1 MFILPT
7 RPLTAL
13 ALSAIVVF
21 TLGGCKRGTSEEHG
35 EEDSLPKEPVPVRAF
50 QARQSN
56 LKPSI
61 DVVGSLVAIPERM
74 TSVSPQI
81 AGWIQTIRVVEGDRV
96 RKGEELLHLDPRMAE
111 ADLAKNSAAVKEK
124 AAIVER
130 LKRGPRSEE
139 IEMARHDAHK
149 AQIAMQALHGEV
161 AALKSLRAS
170 NEVSAVQFRKTES
183 LLQVAEAECASVAAK
198 LKLLQ
203 AGTRPE
209 EIAEAEACLEAA
221 QAERATAKLSV
232 ELCKVTSP
240 LDGTITQLAARQGM
254 YVDRTA
260 TLATIVD
267 LSQVFLQ
274 IRVPSAYLATVHV
287 GAKVDVQVTSLPE
300 KTYQGTIARISGQ
313 ADAATGNVDALAL
326 VGNQD
331 GLLRPGL
338 ACRGRLWLPELANV
352 LAVPVAVIADH
363 AGTSV
368 VTVIRDGKAHE
379 IEVKLGL
386 KTEDQVQI
394 LQGLLPGD
402 WVVTEGGYGLPEN
415 CPVRVT
421 TAPPN
426 VEKATHRK

>member
-1 MFILPT
+1 MSILPT
-7 RPLTAL
+7 RPLIAL
-13 ALSAIVVF
+13 TLGAIVAF
-21 TLGGCKRGTSEEHG
+21 GMAGCKKGPSEEQG
-35 EEDSLPKEPVPVRAF
+35 EEDNLPREPVPVRAF

-61 DVVGSLVAIPERM
+61 GIVGSLVAIPERT

-81 AGWIQTIRVVEGDRV
+81 AGWIQKVKIVEGDRV
-96 RKGEELLHLDPRMAE
+96 RTGEELLRLDPRMAE
-111 ADLAKNSAAVKEK
+111 ADLAKNQAVVKEK

-149 AQIAMQALHGEV
+149 AQITIQALSGEV

-170 NEVSAVQFRKTES
+170 NEVSAVQFQKTES
-183 LLQVAEAECASVAAK
+183 LLHAAEAECASVTAK

-209 EIAEAEACLEAA
+209 EIAEAEARLEAS
-221 QAERATAKLSV
+221 QAELASAKLNV
-232 ELCKVTSP
+232 ELCKVISP
-240 LDGTITQLAARQGM
+240 LEGTITQLAARQGM

-260 TLATIVD
+260 ALAMIVD
-267 LSQVFLQ
+267 LSQLFMQ
-274 IRVPSAYLATVHV
+274 IRVPSAYLANVHV

-300 KTYQGTIARISGQ
+300 KTYQGTIARIGGQ
-313 ADAATGNVDALAL
+313 ADPATGDVDALAL
-326 VGNQD
+326 VSNQD

-338 ACRGRLWLPELANV
+338 SCRGRLWLPELANV
-352 LAVPVAVIADH
+352 LAVPVAAVADH

-368 VTVIRDGKAHE
+368 VTVVRDGKAHE

-394 LQGLLPGD
+394 VRGLSPGD
-402 WVVTEGGYGLPEN
+402 WVITEGGYGLPDN

-421 TAPPN
+421 TEPPE
-426 VEKATHRK
+426 VEKVIPRK

>member
-7 RPLTAL
+7 RPLIAL
-13 ALSAIVVF
+13 AFIAIAAF
-21 TLGGCKRGTSEEHG
+21 TLAGCKKGASEEHG
-35 EEDSLPKEPVPVRAF
+35 EEDNLPREPVPVRAF

-61 DVVGSLVAIPERM
+61 GVVGSLVAIPERT

-81 AGWIQTIRVVEGDRV
+81 AGWIQKIRVVEGDRV
-96 RKGEELLHLDPRMAE
+96 RTGEEILCLDPRMAE
-111 ADLAKNSAAVKEK
+111 AELAKSQAAVKEK
-124 AAIVER
+124 AAIVKR

-149 AQIAMQALHGEV
+149 AQVAMQALGGEV

-170 NEVSAVQFRKTES
+170 NEVSAVQFQKTES

-221 QAERATAKLSV
+221 QAELATAKLNW
-232 ELCKVTSP
+232 ELCKVTSS

-260 TLATIVD
+260 ALAMIVD
-267 LSQVFLQ
+267 LSQLFMQ
-274 IRVPSAYLATVHV
+274 IRVPSAYLAKVHV

-313 ADAATGNVDALAL
+313 ADVATGDVDALAL
-326 VGNQD
+326 VSNHD

-338 ACRGRLWLPELANV
+338 ACRGRLWLPELAHV
-352 LAVPVAVIADH
+352 LAVPVAVVADH

-368 VTVIRDGKAHE
+368 VTVVRDGKAHE

-394 LQGLLPGD
+394 LQGFAPGD
-402 WVVTEGGYGLPEN
+402 WVITEGGYGLPEN
-415 CPVRVT
+415 CPVRI
-421 TAPPN
+421 TAEPPK
-426 VEKATHRK
+426 VEKVTHSK